1 MIKFENISKQYGG
14 KLVFDSLNLTLE
26 PGSRTAIMGPSGCG
40 KTTALM
46 MLAGLET
53 QDGGKI
59 TGLDNKR
66 VSMVFQ
72 DDRLCENLS
81 LYANVKIVCSL
92 DKRKNEIS
100 EAATE
105 LGLGDSINKA
115 ASKLSGGM
123 RRRAAIMRAML
134 ADFDILLLDEP
145 FNGLD
150 ANAKRQTAEFIKS
163 RLENRTVLLVTHN
176 PDDAELLGCE
186 KLLFEEIANINK

>member
-1 MIKFENISKQYGG
+1 MIKLENISKLYGG
-14 KLVFDSLNLTLE
+14 KPVFDSLNLTLE

-46 MLAGLET
+46 MLASLESP
-53 QDGGKI
+53 DGGEI
-59 TGLDNKR
+59 TGLENKR

-81 LYANVKIVCSL
+81 LYANVKIVCSR
-92 DKRKNEIS
+92 DKKKSEIA
-100 EAATE
+100 EAAAL

-123 RRRAAIMRAML
+123 RRRAAILRAML

-150 ANAKRQTAEFIKS
+150 ADAKRQTAEFINT
-163 RLENRTVLLVTHN
+163 RLNGRTLLLVTHN
-176 PDDAELLGCE
+176 PEDAELLGCE
-186 KLLFEEIANINK
+186 KHLFEEIANINK

>member
-1 MIKFENISKQYGG
+1 MIKFENVSKSYGG
-14 KLVFDSLNLTLE
+14 KLIFDSLNLTLA

-46 MLAGLET
+46 MLSGLEA
-53 QDGGKI
+53 QNGGKI
-59 TGLDNKR
+59 TGLENKR

-81 LYANVKIVCSL
+81 LYANVKIVCPQSTKKS
-92 DKRKNEIS
+92 DIT
-100 EAATE
+100 EAAGA
-105 LGLGDSINKA
+105 LGLSDSINKA

-123 RRRAAIMRAML
+123 RRRAAILRAML

-150 ANAKRQTAEFIKS
+150 PDSKRQTAEFIKG
-163 RLENRTVLLVTHN
+163 RLDNRTLLLVTHN
-176 PDDAELLGCE
+176 PDDAELLGC
-186 KLLFEEIANINK
+186 KNILFEQIANINK

>member
-1 MIKFENISKQYGG
+1 MIKFVNVSKMYGG
-14 KLVFDSLNLTLE
+14 KLIFDSLNLTLE

-46 MLAGLET
+46 ILAGLET
-53 QDGGKI
+53 QDGGDI
-59 TGLDNKR
+59 TGVENKR

-81 LYANVKIVCSL
+81 LYANVKIVCSAE
-92 DKRKNEIS
+92 KRKSEIAD
-100 EAATE
+100 AAGE

-123 RRRAAIMRAML
+123 RRRAAILRAML

-150 ANAKRQTAEFIKS
+150 SDAKRQTAEFIKS
-163 RLENRTVLLVTHN
+163 RLDNRTVLLVTHN

-186 KLLFEEIANINK
+186 RIMFEEIANINK

>member
-1 MIKFENISKQYGG
+1 MIKYENVSKTFGG
-14 KLVFDSLNLTLE
+14 KLVFDSLELTLA

-53 QDGGKI
+53 QDGGVI
-59 TGLDNKR
+59 RGLENKR

-81 LYANVKIVCSL
+81 LYANVKIVCPQSTKKS
-92 DKRKNEIS
+92 DIA
-100 EAATE
+100 EAAGA

-123 RRRAAIMRAML
+123 RRRAAILRAML

-150 ANAKRQTAEFIKS
+150 PDAKRQTAKFIAD
-163 RLENRTVLLVTHN
+163 RLENRTLLLVTHN

-186 KLLFEEIANINK
+186 KILFEQIANINK

>member
-1 MIKFENISKQYGG
+1 MIRFENVSKVFGG
-14 KLVFDSLNLTLE
+14 KLIFDSLNLTLA

-46 MLAGLET
+46 MLAGLEV
-53 QDGGKI
+53 QDGGNI
-59 TGLDNKR
+59 SGLDNKR

-81 LYANVKIVCSL
+81 LYANVKIVCPP
-92 DKRKNEIS
+92 DRKRADITS
-100 EAATE
+100 AADA

-123 RRRAAIMRAML
+123 RRRAAILRAML
-134 ADFDILLLDEP
+134 AEFDLLLLDEP

-150 ANAKRQTAEFIKS
+150 PDAKRQTAEFIKE
-163 RLENRTVLLVTHN
+163 RLDNRTLLLVTHN

-186 KLLFEEIANINK
+186 RILFEKIANINK

>member
-1 MIKFENISKQYGG
+1 MIKFENVSKMYGG
-14 KLVFDSLNLTLE
+14 KLIFDSLNLTLE

-46 MLAGLET
+46 ILAGLET
-53 QDGGKI
+53 QDGGDI
-59 TGLDNKR
+59 TGVENKR

-81 LYANVKIVCSL
+81 LYANVKIVCSQN
-92 DKRKNEIS
+92 KRKSEIAD
-100 EAATE
+100 AASE

-123 RRRAAIMRAML
+123 RRRAAILRAML

-150 ANAKRQTAEFIKS
+150 PDAKRQTAQFIVS
-163 RLENRTVLLVTHN
+163 RLDNRTVLLVTHN

-186 KLLFEEIANINK
+186 RIMFEEIANINK